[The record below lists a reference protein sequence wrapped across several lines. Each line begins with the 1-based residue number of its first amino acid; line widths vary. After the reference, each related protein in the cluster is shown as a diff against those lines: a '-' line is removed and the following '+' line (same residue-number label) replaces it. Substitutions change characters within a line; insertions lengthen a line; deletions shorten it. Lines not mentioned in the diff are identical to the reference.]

1 MIHLPITEDFS
12 VFVKSLDPNGQLVGL
27 DLGTKT
33 IGVATSDIT
42 RTIAT
47 ALCIIK
53 RKKFSDDLKR
63 ILIINS
69 SYHFKGIVL
78 GLPINM
84 NGTEGPRCQSTR
96 AFAKKLST
104 AMKLPIYLW
113 DERLST
119 VAAEKILIASDVSRK
134 SRSKVID
141 KVAACYI
148 LQGCLDR
155 LNN

>member
-1 MIHLPITEDFS
+1 MNLLITKTKEAFL
-12 VFVKSLDPNGQLVGL
+12 KSLNPNGPLIGL
-27 DLGTKT
+27 DFGSKT
-33 IGVATSDIT
+33 IGTAISDST

-47 ALCIIK
+47 PLCIIK
-53 RKKFSDDLKR
+53 RRKFADDFREILR
-63 ILIINS
+63 IKS
-69 SYHFKGIVL
+69 SYSFVGIVL

-96 AFAKKLST
+96 SFAIKLSNE
-104 AMKLPIYLW
+104 MELPIYLW

-119 VAAEKILIASDVSRK
+119 VAAEKILITSNVSRK

-141 KVAACYI
+141 KIAACYI

-155 LNN
+155 LKN

>member
-1 MIHLPITEDFS
+1 MNKLIVKNIEDFLKVLEPS
-12 VFVKSLDPNGQLVGL
+12 GPLMGL

-33 IGVATSDIT
+33 IGVAASDLT

-47 ALCIIK
+47 PLCTIT
-53 RKKFSDDLKR
+53 RKKFSDDLKE
-63 ILIINS
+63 ILSINS
-69 SYHFKGIVL
+69 SYSFKGIIL

-96 AFAKKLST
+96 AFAKKLSPT
-104 AMKLPIYLW
+104 MKLPLCLW

-134 SRSKVID
+134 SRPKVID

-148 LQGCLDR
+148 LQGFLDR
-155 LNN
+155 LRH